1 MRTLPVLATCLVA
14 LLIAAA
20 LAAGA
25 WALTGSEMLGEGVL
39 LLAINPVWLV
49 VAWMLAP
56 QLLRTK

>member
-1 MRTLPVLATCLVA
+1 MRSLPVLATCLLT

-25 WALTGSEMLGEGVL
+25 WALTGSEIVGEGVL
-39 LLAINPVWLV
+39 LLAINPVWVV
-49 VAWMLAP
+49 VAWKLAP